1 MFGFGSRKKM
11 NFEEHVRTVLGL
23 RGSFSRSSM
32 QTDIR
37 KLSELL
43 EKTNGRK
50 EFVNL
55 IYSRQFDYLRENLKE
70 RQDLKEDNL
79 EEIIKKMIKERN
91 L

>member
-43 EKTNGRK
+43 EKANGSR
-50 EFVNL
+50 EFSN
-55 IYSRQFDYLRENLKE
+55 IIHSRQFSDLMENLKE
-70 RQDLKEDNL
+70 RQGLEDDDL
-79 EEIIKKMIKERN
+79 EEIIKKMIRERN